1 MPQLIKIF
9 WRDIPSQV
17 IAKQGRTKAKRVLS
31 ARFQK
36 AIDRAAMKA
45 GRQGSEEYLND
56 WRRTYE
62 SCEGDLEA
70 IAQTTANQLEA
81 HYSDEKLEQLVHA
94 RGREEGA
101 S

>member
-17 IAKQGRTKAKRVLS
+17 IAKSGRKKVKVLLS
-31 ARFQK
+31 DRFQH

-56 WRRTYE
+56 WQRSYE
-62 SCEGDLEA
+62 KCEGNLEELA
-70 IAQTTANQLEA
+70 KIAAEQLES
-81 HYSDEKLEQLVHA
+81 HYSDEKLEQLVRT
-94 RGREEGA
+94 RGLQER
-101 S
+101 

>member
-17 IAKQGRTKAKRVLS
+17 IAKRGRIKAKAVLS
-31 ARFQK
+31 ERFQK

-56 WRRTYE
+56 WRRSYE
-62 SCEGDLEA
+62 ECDGDLEA
-70 IAQTTANQLEA
+70 TAKTAAEQLEGQ
-81 HYSDEKLEQLVHA
+81 YSDEKLEQLVRS
-94 RGREEGA
+94 RGLEEPA
-101 S
+101 P